1 MPYHNLSNPTVKMN
15 EMEQMIYEVES
26 LRVRVSGSTEFT
38 KSQINRM
45 NDLLAIVHRDLIRWN
60 ADVQQS
66 TNVSSVDTIESGDT
80 VESEDTLRHSDAYYD
95 YFRNR

>member
-1 MPYHNLSNPTVKMN
+1 MN

-45 NDLLAIVHRDLIRWN
+45 QDLLAIVHRDLIRWN
-60 ADVQQS
+60 GDVQQS
-66 TNVSSVDTIESGDT
+66 TDVSSVDTIESGDI
-80 VESEDTLRHSDAYYD
+80 VEGEDTLRHSDAYYD

>member
-1 MPYHNLSNPTVKMN
+1 
-15 EMEQMIYEVES
+15 MIYEVES

-45 NDLLAIVHRDLIRWN
+45 QDLLAIVHRDLIRWN
-60 ADVQQS
+60 NVQQS
-66 TNVSSVDTIESGDT
+66 TDVSSVDTIQSGDI
-80 VESEDTLRHSDAYYD
+80 VEGEDTLRHSDAYYD

>member
-1 MPYHNLSNPTVKMN
+1 MN

-60 ADVQQS
+60 GDVQQS

-80 VESEDTLRHSDAYYD
+80 VEGEDTLRHSDAYYD

>member
-1 MPYHNLSNPTVKMN
+1 
-15 EMEQMIYEVES
+15 MIYEVES

-66 TNVSSVDTIESGDT
+66 TNVSSVDTIESGDI

>member
-1 MPYHNLSNPTVKMN
+1 MN

-45 NDLLAIVHRDLIRWN
+45 QDLLAIVHRDLICWN
-60 ADVQQS
+60 NVQQS
-66 TNVSSVDTIESGDT
+66 TDVSSVDTIQSGDI
-80 VESEDTLRHSDAYYD
+80 VEGEDTLRHSDSYYD